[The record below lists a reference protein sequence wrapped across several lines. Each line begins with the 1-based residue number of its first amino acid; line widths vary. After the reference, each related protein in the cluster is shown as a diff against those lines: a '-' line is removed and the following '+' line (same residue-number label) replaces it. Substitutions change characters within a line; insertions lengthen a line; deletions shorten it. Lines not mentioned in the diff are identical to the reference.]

1 MLGGRYPDIDRWATT
16 AGRYEGAKAEKAVP
30 FLGRR
35 PSILTCRQPR
45 LCRFGV
51 GAFVHGTRRGTD
63 GGRCS
68 PKPNRRRALELLA
81 SCPDGCTEA
90 ILAARDIPVS
100 LIVQLVRAGLAT
112 TKAERVVAGRLTI
125 EVTKI
130 WLTEAGRQALADT
143 GDRRSMKVAK

>member
-35 PSILTCRQPR
+35 PSILICDSRSFA
-45 LCRFGV
+45 FGV
-51 GAFVHGTRRGTD
+51 ERLYMALAGRRMAD
-63 GGRCS
+63 RCS

-81 SCPDGCTEA
+81 SCPEGCTEA

-112 TKAERVVAGRLTI
+112 TKAERVVAGKLTI
-125 EVTKI
+125 EVARI
-130 WLTEAGRQALADT
+130 WITEAGRQALADK
-143 GDRRSMKVAK
+143 GDRRSMKVAE

>member
-1 MLGGRYPDIDRWATT
+1 MLGGDIPTLID
-16 AGRYEGAKAEKAVP
+16 
-30 FLGRR
+30 GRR
-35 PSILTCRQPR
+35 PRAAMKAPKRKRLCRSWDVARSILTCDSRGYVVSVWER
-45 LCRFGV
+45 LYM
-51 GAFVHGTRRGTD
+51 ALTERRK
-63 GGRCS
+63 GRCS

-81 SCPDGCTEA
+81 SCPEGCTEA

-130 WLTEAGRQALADT
+130 G
-143 GDRRSMKVAK
+143 

>member
-35 PSILTCRQPR
+35 PSILTCDSRGYVVSVWER
-45 LCRFGV
+45 LYMALAG
-51 GAFVHGTRRGTD
+51 RRM
-63 GGRCS
+63 GRCS

>member
-1 MLGGRYPDIDRWATT
+1 MFGGRYPNIDRWAMT
-16 AGRYEGAKAEKAVP
+16 AGRYEGATAEKAVP

-35 PSILTCRQPR
+35 PSILICDSSSFAFGAER
-45 LCRFGV
+45 LYMPLAG
-51 GAFVHGTRRGTD
+51 RRMA
-63 GGRCS
+63 GRCS

-81 SCPDGCTEA
+81 SCPEGCTEA

-125 EVTKI
+125 EVTRI
-130 WLTEAGRQALADT
+130 WLTEAGRQALADKN
-143 GDRRSMKVAK
+143 DRRSMKVAE

>member
-1 MLGGRYPDIDRWATT
+1 MLFRCGSVSTWHSQRDGWAD
-16 AGRYEGAKAEKAVP
+16 A
-30 FLGRR
+30 
-35 PSILTCRQPR
+35 
-45 LCRFGV
+45 
-51 GAFVHGTRRGTD
+51 
-63 GGRCS
+63 
-68 PKPNRRRALELLA
+68 AL
-81 SCPDGCTEA
+81 SPDGCTEA

>member
-35 PSILTCRQPR
+35 PSILTCDSRGYVVSVWER
-45 LCRFGV
+45 LYMALAER
-51 GAFVHGTRRGTD
+51 RRG
-63 GGRCS
+63 RCG